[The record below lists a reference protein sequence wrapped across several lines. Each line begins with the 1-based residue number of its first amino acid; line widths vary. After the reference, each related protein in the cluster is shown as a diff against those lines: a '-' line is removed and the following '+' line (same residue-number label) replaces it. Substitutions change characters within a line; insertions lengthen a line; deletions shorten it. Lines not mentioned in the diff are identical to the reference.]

1 MARYLG
7 LDLGGTNIK
16 SVVVDTS
23 DGATPEVVASDS
35 VATLAAGGP
44 THVVERIVE
53 AGREA
58 LKTHGPVDGAGL
70 GAPGLFDADTGIV
83 RLFPNLPGP
92 WPGHPLSVPVSEG
105 LGMPVRLIND
115 ARAFTVAEG
124 LAGAG
129 RGAHTLVC
137 LTLGTGVGGGVMIG
151 GRLHLGAWGVA
162 GEIGHQIVLA
172 DGPLCGCGN
181 RGCAE
186 ALTKA
191 EALARLGGRAT
202 AEEVYAGAGAGD
214 ERCLEAVQTVAGYLG
229 IALANVV
236 AVLGPDRIV
245 IGGGISTAGELLLG
259 PIRTALRARVTL
271 VPRDEVE
278 VVPAA
283 LGSYAGAIGAALSC
297 LATPS
302 RETS

>member
-1 MARYLG
+1 M
-7 LDLGGTNIK
+7 
-16 SVVVDTS
+16 
-23 DGATPEVVASDS
+23 
-35 VATLAAGGP
+35 
-44 THVVERIVE
+44 
-53 AGREA
+53 
-58 LKTHGPVDGAGL
+58 
-70 GAPGLFDADTGIV
+70 
-83 RLFPNLPGP
+83 
-92 WPGHPLSVPVSEG
+92 
-105 LGMPVRLIND
+105 
-115 ARAFTVAEG
+115 
-124 LAGAG
+124 
-129 RGAHTLVC
+129 
-137 LTLGTGVGGGVMIG
+137 
-151 GRLHLGAWGVA
+151 
-162 GEIGHQIVLA
+162 LA

-271 VPRDEVE
+271 VPGDEIE
-278 VVPAA
+278 VVSRRRWVPSPAPSA
-283 LGSYAGAIGAALSC
+283 RPFGAPPSKYGAFERPGPPLG
-297 LATPS
+297 
-302 RETS
+302 